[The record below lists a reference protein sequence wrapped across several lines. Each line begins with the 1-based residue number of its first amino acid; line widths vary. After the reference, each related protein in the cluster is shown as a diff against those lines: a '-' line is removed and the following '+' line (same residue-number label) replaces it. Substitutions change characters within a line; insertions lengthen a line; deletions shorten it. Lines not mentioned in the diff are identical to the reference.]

1 MFGKQV
7 MKRKSKAERIAE
19 DAWDNLVS
27 AVETAGDTARS
38 VGRLTGDTAKSVGRH
53 TGDTAKSVG
62 RRTSE
67 TARSVGRRTSDVAI
81 DLAEGTQDRV
91 GSAAEEAWTRASNAL
106 DALSGRKPRKPW
118 GWIALAV
125 AGGIAVGW
133 AVAATAPKAV
143 SAALDKF
150 NEDDSFTEDAGNPTP
165 TGTTTRYETPAA
177 AQTTGV
183 MPAGPPQV

>member
-7 MKRKSKAERIAE
+7 MKRKSRAERIAE

-27 AVETAGDTARS
+27 AVASAGDTGRSVGRS
-38 VGRLTGDTAKSVGRH
+38 VGRLTGDTAKSVGRR
-53 TGDTAKSVG
+53 A
-62 RRTSE
+62 SE
-67 TARSVGRRTSDVAI
+67 TAGSVGRRTSDVAI
-81 DLAEGTQDRV
+81 DLAESTQDRV

-125 AGGIAVGW
+125 VGGIAVGW

-150 NEDDSFTEDAGNPTP
+150 NEDDGFGTFTEDTGNPTP
-165 TGTTTRYETPAA
+165 TGTTTAYETPAA
-177 AQTTGV
+177 QTSGV